1 MPPNPAGSRGSD
13 RVPRTDNAAR
23 TDEAPGKARAAG
35 TDGSGTGGAASDVS
49 TPSVA
54 RIYDYAVGGSEHV
67 EVDRQATRAM
77 LERWPDACRVA
88 RQNRAWLTRA
98 VHHVASQGVAQ
109 FLDHGSGL
117 PTQSNVH
124 QVAQQSVP
132 DSRVVYVDYDPV
144 VLERG
149 RGLLAED
156 GRTEVVAANMASVE
170 EILGNPRVQE
180 LIDFTEPVA
189 VLYVSA
195 LHCLPDEDDP
205 GSVVRRVVD
214 AVPSGSYLVL
224 SHLVSRDP
232 GAARSLT
239 EFMRASARW
248 GSVRT
253 EDEVAEHFAGL
264 QVCSPG
270 LGNIREWRPDLTV
283 PGLAEHYP
291 DEAVDETIWEFG
303 GVARKP

>member
-1 MPPNPAGSRGSD
+1 MAVDGQRA
-13 RVPRTDNAAR
+13 NASEVD
-23 TDEAPGKARAAG
+23 T
-35 TDGSGTGGAASDVS
+35 SV
-49 TPSVA
+49 PSVA
-54 RIYDYAVGGSEHV
+54 RIYDYAVGGSEHF

-88 RQNRAWLTRA
+88 RQNRAWLARA

-117 PTQSNVH
+117 PTRSNVH
-124 QVAQQSVP
+124 EVAQESVP
-132 DSRVVYVDYDPV
+132 EARVVYVDYDPLV
-144 VLERG
+144 QERG

-156 GRTEVVAANMASVE
+156 GRSEVVAANMASAE
-170 EILGNPRVQE
+170 EILGNPSVQD

-205 GSVVRRVVD
+205 RGVVRRVLD

-253 EDEVAEHFAGL
+253 EDEVVEHFAGL
-264 QVCSPG
+264 EVCSPG
-270 LGNIREWRPDLTV
+270 LGNIREWRPELTV